1 MRIYA
6 RRRRGTSPS
15 FWREYNNAQTMMT
28 AASMQ
33 SQSVHPGFPRE
44 AGITEEIAAFEST
57 KRPAAVQ
64 FSL

>member
-1 MRIYA
+1 
-6 RRRRGTSPS
+6 
-15 FWREYNNAQTMMT
+15 
-28 AASMQ
+28 MQ